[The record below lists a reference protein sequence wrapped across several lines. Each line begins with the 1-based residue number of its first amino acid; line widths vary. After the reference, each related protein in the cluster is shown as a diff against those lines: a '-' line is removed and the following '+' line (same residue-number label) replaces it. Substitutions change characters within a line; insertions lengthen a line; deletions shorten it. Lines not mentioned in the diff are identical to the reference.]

1 MTTAE
6 ATARDAGDRREI
18 ADLVSRMF
26 RSYDRRE
33 LDEET
38 TARFVADD
46 AHVTT
51 PVGTARGRAAVA
63 RLNAE
68 ALGRFDRTQH
78 QATDLLVEVAPDGAT
93 ARAGWN
99 ALMTHVHHDS
109 TLRGRG
115 PNANPLLVVGG
126 YWHGTLARTA
136 AGWRFD
142 SLAIEPV
149 WHTGDPPPLG

>member
-6 ATARDAGDRREI
+6 AAHQDPRDRQEI

-26 RSYDRRE
+26 RSYDQRE
-33 LDEET
+33 LDEEA
-38 TARFVADD
+38 TARFIADD
-46 AHVTT
+46 VHLTT
-51 PVGTARGRAAVA
+51 PVGAARGRAEVA

-99 ALMTHVHHDS
+99 ALMTHAHHAS
-109 TLRGRG
+109 TLRERR
-115 PNANPLLVVGG
+115 PDANPLFVVGG
-126 YWHGTLARTA
+126 YWRGTLVRTA
-136 AGWRFD
+136 GGWRFD
-142 SLAIEPV
+142 SLAIEPI